1 MATIKASRDQFRLD
15 GDKVHHEPTGA
26 WWSTYPDQAHPS
38 FTNAGRLGDVLPNG
52 EEYDEHEVRELAL
65 TLLRERL

>member
-26 WWSTYPDQAHPS
+26 WWSAYPDQDHAS
-38 FTNAGRLGDVLPNG
+38 FMNAGRLGDVLENG
-52 EEYDEHEVRELAL
+52 AEYDEYEVQEMAL
-65 TLLRERL
+65 TILRERL